1 MKKIESVNVWKNGQS
16 QEANILLATIINDD
30 LQSYCTFYYQLCSS
44 GEGNEEMPL
53 IIGECLANGTINLDG
68 DSYLEWDGSNDYP
81 YFYIADKLNLT
92 II

>member
-16 QEANILLATIINDD
+16 QEANILLASIINDD

-44 GEGNEEMPL
+44 GEGTEEMPL

-68 DSYLEWDGSNDYP
+68 VEYLEWNGSNDYP